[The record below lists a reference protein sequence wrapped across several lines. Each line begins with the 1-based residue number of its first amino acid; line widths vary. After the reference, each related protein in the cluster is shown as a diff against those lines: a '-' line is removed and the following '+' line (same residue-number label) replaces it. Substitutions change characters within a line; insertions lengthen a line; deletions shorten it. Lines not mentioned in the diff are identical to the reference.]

1 MSMRPS
7 SLRLALLV
15 LCTAFVPRM
24 AVAQAP
30 SLGVARD
37 GPERAARV
45 DGPQA
50 AGRGPQA
57 TNRQRPAAPS
67 PDKEHLLTPGT
78 YARFTTSEGDFTVR
92 LFEQQAP
99 KTVANF
105 VGLAEGTTDPA
116 TGKPG
121 QMRPFYDGLVFHRI
135 IAGFMLQGGDPQ
147 GDGRGGPGYTFADEF
162 DPTLRFDR
170 AGLLAM
176 ANRGPNTNGS
186 QFFVTRA
193 PTEWLN
199 NKHTIFG
206 EVVAGM
212 DVVSKIGSVRT
223 GPGDRPATPVVMKKV
238 TIERVKQ

>member
-1 MSMRPS
+1 MRS
-7 SLRLALLV
+7 AAICLALLGLYAAAV
-15 LCTAFVPRM
+15 PLTA
-24 AVAQAP
+24 AAQAP
-30 SLGVARD
+30 PGGGTKV
-37 GPERAARV
+37 
-45 DGPQA
+45 
-50 AGRGPQA
+50 
-57 TNRQRPAAPS
+57 AAPS
-67 PDKEHLLTPGT
+67 PDKELFLTPGT

-105 VGLAEGTTDPA
+105 VGLAEGTKDPA

-121 QMRPFYDGLVFHRI
+121 QARPFYDGLVFHRI

-147 GDGRGGPGYTFADEF
+147 GDGRGGPGYTFPDEF
-162 DPTLRFDR
+162 DRALRFDR

-186 QFFVTRA
+186 QFFITLA

-206 EVVAGM
+206 EVVEGT
-212 DVVSKIGSVRT
+212 DVVTKIGGART
-223 GPGDRPATPVVMKKV
+223 GPGDRPVTPIVMKAV
-238 TIERVKQ
+238 TILRIAQ

>member
-1 MSMRPS
+1 MRS
-7 SLRLALLV
+7 WAIRAALFIFLSAAFLAGI
-15 LCTAFVPRM
+15 

-30 SLGVARD
+30 
-37 GPERAARV
+37 P
-45 DGPQA
+45 A
-50 AGRGPQA
+50 AGRQP
-57 TNRQRPAAPS
+57 PAAPS
-67 PDKEHLLTPGT
+67 PDKELLLTPGT
-78 YARFTTSEGDFTVR
+78 YARVTTSEGEFTVR

-105 VGLAEGTTDPA
+105 VGLAEGTKDPA

-121 QMRPFYDGLVFHRI
+121 QARPFYDGLVFHRV

-147 GDGRGGPGYTFADEF
+147 GDGRGGPGYMFTDEF

-186 QFFVTRA
+186 QFFVTLA

-199 NKHTIFG
+199 KKHTIFG
-206 EVVAGM
+206 EVVEGM
-212 DVVSKIGSVRT
+212 DVITKIGSVRT
-223 GPGDRPATPVVMKKV
+223 GPGDRPVTPVVMKTV
-238 TIERVKQ
+238 TILRITQ